1 MAAIDSAYQ
10 YYLSTYANSNVSR
23 YDTHKKSQLRAV
35 YNNIVKTNKE
45 SPLYKIKYSGDV
57 GKFAIDIKEK
67 TRSIQNVIAS
77 LSDSGDGVESVFAKK
92 IAQSS
97 DEDTVDAE
105 YIGTT
110 QNADD
115 SLQFDVEVKQLATPQ
130 TNLGRYLS
138 PEHSDIRPGSYSFDL
153 TTNLSSYEFQY
164 SVNDKDTN
172 QDVQEKIMR
181 LINNSNV
188 GLSAS
193 LVSDKQGNNAL
204 QVVSQQTGLGENERF
219 IFEILPSPDTASMKA
234 MRTLGIDQV
243 KEMASN
249 SSFLLNGT
257 EHTSLS
263 NTFTVNNAFALTLK
277 RASLEGTSAQIGF
290 KANSDAIAD
299 NIESLVNVYNN
310 IIQLGHDYTETQ
322 QSDKLLRDMKGVAKS
337 YHNELEAVGLQLQTD
352 GYISVD
358 RNLLTDAVTASDAKE
373 CFTILNQF
381 KDDLNAKAAQ
391 ASIDPMNY
399 VNKLL
404 VAYKNPTGHNF
415 ATPYITSIYSGMM
428 LDHFC

>member
-337 YHNELEAVGLQLQTD
+337 YHNELEAVGLQLQD
-352 GYISVD
+352 NGYISVD

-391 ASIDPMNY
+391 ASINPMNY